1 MTTTQ
6 QIALTT
12 GIGSAA
18 LLAAF
23 LYIRHNSAAGEKAQR
38 ADGRDD
44 SRSFAA
50 RIADEGTIPER
61 MPEPA

>member
-1 MTTTQ
+1 MRNL
-6 QIALTT
+6 AVAT

-18 LLAAF
+18 LLAAL
-23 LYIRHNSAAGEKAQR
+23 LYSRRGSASEGDYGAHR
-38 ADGRDD
+38 ADGTDD

-50 RIADEGTIPER
+50 KIADEGTIPER

>member
-1 MTTTQ
+1 MRNL
-6 QIALTT
+6 ALAT

-18 LLAAF
+18 LLAAL
-23 LYIRHNSAAGEKAQR
+23 LYSRRDGKAGGKARAHR

-44 SRSFAA
+44 SPGFAA
-50 RIADEGTIPER
+50 GIADEGTIPER